1 MATKVYSCPES
12 VQFSGH
18 SYQNFD
24 LKAEEAKIT
33 AHKEQLKKW
42 LLDQGY
48 NGEYTGE
55 VIKFNVADGYA
66 QYMVGDKGTNGRGFI
81 LIHLPYWDAYQFN
94 YVGKLS
100 KADIVYNI
108 KTQRKMDEF
117 FKR

>member
-1 MATKVYSCPES
+1 MTKVYSCPES

-24 LKAEEAKIT
+24 IKAEEAKIA

-48 NGEYTGE
+48 NGAHTGA
-55 VIKFNVADGYA
+55 VISFHVADGYA

-81 LIHLPYWDAYQFN
+81 LIHLPYWDGYQ
-94 YVGKLS
+94 
-100 KADIVYNI
+100 YNHI
-108 KTQRKMDEF
+108 SRLTKSDLIAEIERAKKMAAF
-117 FKR
+117 FAR